1 MSGFKTIPRRTFLQG
16 LGATMGLPLLDGM
29 QTAQAA
35 AAPPEPWTGWPP
47 SGG

>member
-35 AAPPEPWTGWPP
+35 QAAQ
-47 SGG
+47 SAAHSIASVA